1 MFGFVWRWQFGC
13 EQLLTRAKVMCERFF
28 SAADV
33 GEEAGRPAGVQQPVL
48 PRDRSLGA
56 AMKDCP
62 YCGKSFRTSHHLK
75 VHLRI
80 HTGERPG
87 RPGRGRTALPRPRCA
102 LSVTSLSRFPGPAVW
117 VRTGRSVLGPC
128 SVVSFPGDMQ
138 TPCGRGVGGRR
149 QDVALRLPPTPP
161 PRRGGRSHTRCR
173 PTRVPGAGEG
183 ATLSL

>member
-87 RPGRGRTALPRPRCA
+87 RPGRGRTALPPSQVCAVSHQPVTLPWARRVGPNWPERPG
-102 LSVTSLSRFPGPAVW
+102 SLL
-117 VRTGRSVLGPC
+117 RSL
-128 SVVSFPGDMQ
+128 
-138 TPCGRGVGGRR
+138 
-149 QDVALRLPPTPP
+149 LP
-161 PRRGGRSHTRCR
+161 R
-173 PTRVPGAGEG
+173 
-183 ATLSL
+183 